1 MPGPQR
7 ALWQLRA
14 QLLPSERCDQR
25 PRESTGEMLGR
36 LGGECSPAG
45 QGLTGA
51 GSKRAERSG
60 RSPDGTAKG
69 SRALLSSDRRK
80 PCPLE
85 TRCWPPAT
93 PASGARSVR
102 SSGRPTGQPR
112 PRPGGWPRV
121 ETAGLGGRGT
131 GPILPSTSVC
141 PQPARGHGPG
151 RRGDL
156 HQRLGQSPRATQS
169 PRQGGS
175 GDHGYHQG
183 RRWAC
188 WSTRAAGPCRVRP
201 YTPESLV
208 PMHGWARTTDIGA
221 RSFGR
226 RSANGR

>member
-1 MPGPQR
+1 MP
-7 ALWQLRA
+7 
-14 QLLPSERCDQR
+14 
-25 PRESTGEMLGR
+25 GR

-45 QGLTGA
+45 QGLTGT
-51 GSKRAERSG
+51 GSKRAVRSG

-69 SRALLSSDRRK
+69 SRAFLSPDRRK

-112 PRPGGWPRV
+112 PWPGGWPRV

-131 GPILPSTSVC
+131 RPILPSTAVC

-156 HQRLGQSPRATQS
+156 HQRLGQPPRAAQS

-183 RRWAC
+183 RRWAAMLGHAC
-188 WSTRAAGPCRVRP
+188 RGPVPRPSRTPPSPRCPRRARPARRTSVPAVSAGTLQTGADSPSGASRARP
-201 YTPESLV
+201 PLTL
-208 PMHGWARTTDIGA
+208 
-221 RSFGR
+221 
-226 RSANGR
+226 

>member
-1 MPGPQR
+1 MP
-7 ALWQLRA
+7 
-14 QLLPSERCDQR
+14 
-25 PRESTGEMLGR
+25 GR

-69 SRALLSSDRRK
+69 SRALLSSDHRK

-141 PQPARGHGPG
+141 PQPTRGHGPG

-156 HQRLGQSPRATQS
+156 HQRLGQPPRATQS

-183 RRWAC
+183 RRWAAMLEHTC
-188 WSTRAAGPCRVRP
+188 RGPVPRPSAHPRVPGAHAGLGPHNRHRCPQFRPALCKRALTRPLG
-201 YTPESLV
+201 SHV
-208 PMHGWARTTDIGA
+208 PDLP
-221 RSFGR
+221 
-226 RSANGR
+226 